1 MTKQSKEPI
10 LGGETILGDQA
21 NLPILSLINPS
32 GQGQELEAIVGEIIG
47 KDGTLPNI
55 ILPSPTSPLPRLSQ
69 RTPSVPPYRAQSQ
82 VQPLVLLP
90 VYQRGKHDSYQERQQ
105 GYKERER

>member
-1 MTKQSKEPI
+1 MIKRPTQPLLLDEK
-10 LGGETILGDQA
+10 D
-21 NLPILSLINPS
+21 LPTPSLTNPS
-32 GQGQELEAIVGEIIG
+32 AQGQELEAIVGEIIG
-47 KDGTLPNI
+47 EDGTLPNI

-105 GYKERER
+105 EYKERER